1 MANTGPVV
9 RMNQGHPPASAQ
21 APHPLPLAALLHW
34 IDQHLWEPLGWP
46 ELTKASGLGHPEL
59 LALFNKHLHTTPMT
73 WIRKRRQF
81 LEKNGDVAAPGP
93 PF

>member
-1 MANTGPVV
+1 VANTGPVV
-9 RMNQGHPPASAQ
+9 RMSQSHLPASAQ